1 MKKRILSCVLALLL
15 LLTLL
20 PAASL
25 AADTEP
31 TDPIEQLFIV
41 LYGCSYDNEVIIS
54 DPVPVTSDYFQLPA
68 ADYYCRFS
76 YGTADSSVP
85 VNDIT
90 ASGVVTLEN
99 APKFGNAL
107 DTIDNLLLLKT
118 SVVGSSTLTFTVGS
132 EQKTQDITV
141 SLPDYGTFHTNQY
154 DQSVLCS
161 PNELSYNGSEL
172 SFWFLGKDGLSA
184 IPTVTVSF
192 SGLFGALT
200 PSADEDGWY
209 DLGEWKHLLKMELL
223 PEAERSG
230 KNGLCVTLPS
240 DIFSRDAWNMAFNF
254 YNVYNG
260 QEWADGNEQIG
271 FVSVDFC
278 SGRLGAQNMR
288 QSGESWVEQ
297 GSYYSWF
304 SFPSYGET
312 VYGAQ
317 RIWIE
322 YQGEKHRV
330 TDITSDKQCY
340 TVKKIENG
348 TNDPLF
354 QFTAAKLGSDTL
366 RFTADGLE
374 FTVDYPVN
382 VSLPYNAFY
391 SSGTA
396 SADTFLG
403 GSYPHALDVTC
414 AGADR
419 TLWLLTESPLYA
431 LSSIT
436 LKLDGQALTPEDS
449 TVDGISRYEYTIDG
463 QKLLRAEWLSRADGN
478 GNGNGLKLTILSGAS
493 SIVLPSAGR
502 QLFISVTAHCSEDAE
517 SSTSL
522 SSGTLCLR
530 PDHRINY
537 CYVNSEGNKY
547 VANTA
552 TIRNDLRFNITSKEQ
567 STLLAFYYCDPEAEE
582 PTPISYDNIT
592 ITPSDGV
599 TISKMSG
606 QDDHILLFSGW
617 KLGTYTISCNVD
629 GNTYSQPL
637 FVTLPPV
644 GLFREPVYDFAHYV
658 INGNYERNI
667 STETKPLTL
676 WLLCNGGFSSDA
688 EFTVEM
694 DGEKL
699 ALDKNGYAALDGKQI
714 AQFQLVPLSDGSA
727 QYGLKITFSDGKA
740 LNALFGTSRRLNFS
754 VYVKS
759 ERFSTRSRFQI
770 SNTDTTPS
778 GPTAKPG
785 DHTGTTVP
793 GADTTIT
800 GGCVYVRIKGEEQVY
815 SISLAHSSDSGA
827 LEPVISSFGSMFDE
841 EAVKKNWARGDTLRL
856 AVFTDMTESN
866 YSEAK
871 NMIPKLV
878 KSASFRI
885 TDTSYEETGGF
896 LSWNDPVAPTE
907 EAPYYSLY
915 YCISPASGQSGVG
928 YISVDITLKDGVEFV
943 EKPKDGD
950 WEVITAPPY
959 PSTITVQAHS
969 RILETTTIDCAARGI
984 VTMDALNDFLKN
996 YTFPT
1001 GKENRIEIKLAPVAY
1016 EGILKFE
1023 GNRPTNA
1030 EAAIVSLHGTVDKES
1045 RTVTTIYGGL
1055 EIGGHL
1061 MVLSDLYVTP
1071 HPTDGT
1077 KNLTDSSSGNTI
1089 GLHATRSD
1097 ALSNVDA
1104 VTFDG
1109 FDIGLDCDGIGYVC
1123 ASTCVFKNCG
1133 TGIRIDSGAITQGN
1147 NNSEWN
1153 GNTFYNCGVGVDL
1166 ISLPQYISPYRLR
1179 FYENNFLNSKE
1190 ADIRVPADFDDTYYF
1205 YRNFFG
1211 TLPEG
1216 TKLTGSALEGAT
1228 YANSNIKAG
1237 EVKAPDTVIVSPRR
1251 KYPIWFGSTPLN
1263 VNNYQPAELSSSG
1276 SGETGTGDI
1285 STQALFAAPMRA
1297 AAFSA
1302 TNADKTSVL
1311 TIEMNGKT
1319 TIQNENAS
1327 SLVIDD
1333 PEAFE
1338 NGAAIKVVTRKDSKT
1353 VLLGT
1358 WEFTKNFGKV
1368 NGGFNGGLGNYS
1380 KGSDMI
1386 SFEVTDSPAL
1396 STLTPTLT
1404 IPVPTDWKA
1413 ATVTGPDG
1421 KAQYV
1426 PINTDSVTCSVTK
1439 GGLYTIQKTT
1449 PVWAYDPA
1457 ITGTTFT
1464 AKLDTGMLGTDR
1476 SGLTG
1481 ILAVYDA
1488 SDRMLACY
1496 TESLTDTTFQTT
1508 VTAAVLNK
1516 AKTFKLFNLGGS
1528 SQPLNRSIRWDS
1540 SSIKN

>member
-1 MKKRILSCVLALLL
+1 MKKRILSCVLALVL

-20 PAASL
+20 PAA
-25 AADTEP
+25 AAATEADT
-31 TDPIEQLFIV
+31 T
-41 LYGCSYDNEVIIS
+41 
-54 DPVPVTSDYFQLPA
+54 
-68 ADYYCRFS
+68 
-76 YGTADSSVP
+76 GT
-85 VNDIT
+85 
-90 ASGVVTLEN
+90 EE
-99 APKFGNAL
+99 AL
-107 DTIDNLLLLKT
+107 
-118 SVVGSSTLTFTVGS
+118 
-132 EQKTQDITV
+132 
-141 SLPDYGTFHTNQY
+141 
-154 DQSVLCS
+154 LCS
-161 PNELSYNGSEL
+161 EIAN
-172 SFWFLGKDGLSA
+172 
-184 IPTVTVSF
+184 
-192 SGLFGALT
+192 
-200 PSADEDGWY
+200 
-209 DLGEWKHLLKMELL
+209 
-223 PEAERSG
+223 
-230 KNGLCVTLPS
+230 KNGAGWAAVNETQIHQGLYLPT
-240 DIFSRDAWNMAFNF
+240 
-254 YNVYNG
+254 
-260 QEWADGNEQIG
+260 
-271 FVSVDFC
+271 
-278 SGRLGAQNMR
+278 
-288 QSGESWVEQ
+288 
-297 GSYYSWF
+297 
-304 SFPSYGET
+304 YGDP
-312 VYGAQ
+312 YLLYQ
-317 RIWIE
+317 RIWI
-322 YQGEKHRV
+322 GTNGIRSRV
-330 TDITSDKQCY
+330 TSVTSQNGCYEITRY
-340 TVKKIENG
+340 ENG
-348 TNDPLF
+348 ENSGDSIF
-354 QFTAAKLGSDTL
+354 QFTAKKTGSDTL
-366 RFTADGLE
+366 VFSTADNESALR
-374 FTVDYPVN
+374 YPIKVQ
-382 VSLPYNAFY
+382 LPPCAFY

-396 SADTFLG
+396 STDTLL
-403 GSYPHALDVTC
+403 ALNEYNLLCTGEERSV
-414 AGADR
+414 
-419 TLWLLTESPLYA
+419 WLLTESPLYA

-436 LKLDGQALTPEDS
+436 LDLDGQRLEPEAS

-463 QKLLRAEWLSRADGN
+463 QKLRAEWLSRADGN
-478 GNGNGLKLTILSGAS
+478 GNGNGLKLTILSDAS

-517 SSTSL
+517 SSTSC

-537 CYVNSEGNKY
+537 CYVTSKDNKH

-552 TIRNDLRFNITSKEQ
+552 TIRSDLRFNITPKEQ
-567 STLLAFYYCDPEAEE
+567 STLLAFYYRDPETDAL
-582 PTPISYDNIT
+582 TPISCDNIT

-617 KLGTYTISCNVD
+617 KLGTYTISYTAKD
-629 GNTYSQPL
+629 GTTYSQPL

-644 GLFREPVYDFAHYV
+644 GLFTEPVYDFEYYV
-658 INGNYERNI
+658 INSNYERNI
-667 STETKPLTL
+667 STETDALTL
-676 WLLCNGGFSSDA
+676 WLLCNVGFSSDA

-714 AQFQLVPLSDGSA
+714 AQFQLKELDTDTAG

-740 LNALFGTSRRLNFS
+740 LNALFGTSHRLNFS

-778 GPTAKPG
+778 GPTAELGKNSG
-785 DHTGTTVP
+785 STDDK
-793 GADTTIT
+793 ADTTIT
-800 GGCVYVRIKGEEQVY
+800 GGGCVYVRYEGKVY

-827 LEPVISSFGSMFDE
+827 LEPVISSFGNMFDE

-896 LSWNDPVAPTE
+896 LSWDDPVAPTE

-943 EKPKDGD
+943 EKPVGED
-950 WEVITAPPY
+950 WQVITPHL
-959 PSTITVQAHS
+959 SSGKITVQAHS
-969 RILETTTIDCAARGI
+969 RIQETTTIDCAARGI

-1016 EGILKFE
+1016 EGVLQFE
-1023 GNRPTNA
+1023 GNHPTNA
-1030 EAAIVSLHGTVDKES
+1030 EAVIVSLHGTVDEKS
-1045 RTVTTIYGGL
+1045 KTVTTIYGGL

-1077 KNLTDSSSGNTI
+1077 KNLTDSSGNTI
-1089 GLHATRSD
+1089 GLHATQST

-1104 VTFDG
+1104 VTFDS
-1109 FDIGLDCDGIGYVC
+1109 FNIGLDCDRIGYVC

-1133 TGIRIDSGAITQGN
+1133 TGIRIDSGAIEGGN

-1153 GNTFYNCGVGVDL
+1153 GNTFYNCGIGVDL

-1237 EVKAPDTVIVSPRR
+1237 EAKAPDTVIVSPRR

-1263 VNNYQPAELSSSG
+1263 VNNYQPAELSRSG
-1276 SGETGTGDI
+1276 SGETDTSET

-1333 PEAFE
+1333 PKAFE

-1353 VLLGT
+1353 FLLGT
-1358 WEFTKNFGKV
+1358 WEFTKNSDKV
-1368 NGGFNGGLGNYS
+1368 NGGFNAGLQITSNS
-1380 KGSDMI
+1380 NTI
-1386 SFEVTDSPAL
+1386 SVTVTDSPAL

-1421 KAQYV
+1421 KAQYA
-1426 PINTDSVTCSVTK
+1426 PINTASVTCSVTK
-1439 GGLYTIQKTT
+1439 GGLYTIQEAT

-1464 AKLDTGMLGTDR
+1464 AKLHTGMLGTDR

-1488 SDRMLACY
+1488 SGRMLACY
-1496 TESLTDTTFQTT
+1496 TESLTGTTFQTT

-1528 SQPLNRSIRWDS
+1528 SQPLNRSIQWDS

>member
-1 MKKRILSCVLALLL
+1 MKKRILSCVLALVL

-20 PAASL
+20 PAA
-25 AADTEP
+25 AAATEADTTESTVPQLYSEFMNQNSNGWTSTGEKQPGLYLP
-31 TDPIEQLFIV
+31 TYGDPYL
-41 LYGCSYDNEVIIS
+41 LY
-54 DPVPVTSDYFQLPA
+54 
-68 ADYYCRFS
+68 
-76 YGTADSSVP
+76 
-85 VNDIT
+85 
-90 ASGVVTLEN
+90 
-99 APKFGNAL
+99 
-107 DTIDNLLLLKT
+107 
-118 SVVGSSTLTFTVGS
+118 
-132 EQKTQDITV
+132 
-141 SLPDYGTFHTNQY
+141 
-154 DQSVLCS
+154 
-161 PNELSYNGSEL
+161 
-172 SFWFLGKDGLSA
+172 
-184 IPTVTVSF
+184 
-192 SGLFGALT
+192 
-200 PSADEDGWY
+200 
-209 DLGEWKHLLKMELL
+209 
-223 PEAERSG
+223 
-230 KNGLCVTLPS
+230 
-240 DIFSRDAWNMAFNF
+240 
-254 YNVYNG
+254 
-260 QEWADGNEQIG
+260 
-271 FVSVDFC
+271 
-278 SGRLGAQNMR
+278 
-288 QSGESWVEQ
+288 
-297 GSYYSWF
+297 
-304 SFPSYGET
+304 
-312 VYGAQ
+312 Q
-317 RIWIE
+317 RIWIKTN
-322 YQGEKHRV
+322 GIRSRV
-330 TDITSDKQCY
+330 TSVTSQNGCYEITRY
-340 TVKKIENG
+340 ENG
-348 TNDPLF
+348 ENSGDSIF
-354 QFTAAKLGSDTL
+354 QFTAKKTGSDTL
-366 RFTADGLE
+366 VFSTADNESALR
-374 FTVDYPVN
+374 YPIEVQ
-382 VSLPYNAFY
+382 LPPCAFY
-391 SSGTA
+391 SSDKA

-403 GSYPHALDVTC
+403 GSYQHALDVTC

-436 LKLDGQALTPEDS
+436 LVLDGQELESKAS
-449 TVDGISRYEYTIDG
+449 IVNGISRYEYTIDG
-463 QKLLRAEWLSRADGN
+463 QKLRAEWLSRADGN

-502 QLFISVTAHCSEDAE
+502 QLFISVTAHCSEDAA

-522 SSGTLCLR
+522 SSGTLRLR

-537 CYVNSEGNKY
+537 CYVNSKDNKY

-567 STLLAFYYCDPEAEE
+567 STLLAFYYRGPETDAL
-582 PTPISYDNIT
+582 TPISCDNIT

-617 KLGTYTISCNVD
+617 KLGTYTISCSVG

-644 GLFREPVYDFAHYV
+644 GLFTEPVYDFEYYV
-658 INGNYERNI
+658 INSNYERNI
-667 STETKPLTL
+667 STETDALTL
-676 WLLCNGGFSSDA
+676 WLLCNVGFSSDVKLVGA
-688 EFTVEM
+688 TMNDEALTLGD
-694 DGEKL
+694 DGT
-699 ALDKNGYAALDGKQI
+699 ATLDGKQI

-740 LNALFGTSRRLNFS
+740 LNALFGTSHRLNFS

-778 GPTAKPG
+778 GPTAELGKNSG
-785 DHTGTTVP
+785 STDDK
-793 GADTTIT
+793 ADTTISG
-800 GGCVYVRIKGEEQVY
+800 GGCVYVRYGGKIY
-815 SISLAHSSDSGA
+815 SIALALPRDSGA
-827 LEPVISSFGSMFDE
+827 LDPVISGFGSMFDE

-871 NMIPKLV
+871 NMIPKLI
-878 KSASFRI
+878 KRASFRI

-896 LSWNDPVAPTE
+896 LSWDDPVAPTE

-928 YISVDITLKDGVEFV
+928 YISVDITLKDGVDFV
-943 EKPKDGD
+943 EKPEGGEWK
-950 WEVITAPPY
+950 VITAPPY
-959 PSTITVQAHS
+959 PSTITLQAHS
-969 RILETTTIDCAARGI
+969 RIQETTTIDCAALGLD
-984 VTMDALNDFLKN
+984 TMDKLNAYLN
-996 YTFPT
+996 AEVGFPT
-1001 GKENRIEIKLAPVAY
+1001 GNEHRIEINLAPVAY
-1016 EGILKFE
+1016 EGVLQFE

-1030 EAAIVSLHGTVDKES
+1030 EAAIVSLHGTVDEKS
-1045 RTVTTIYGGL
+1045 KTVTTIYGGL

-1077 KNLTDSSSGNTI
+1077 KNLTDSSGNTI
-1089 GLHATRSD
+1089 GLHATQSA

-1109 FDIGLDCDGIGYVC
+1109 FNIGLDCDRIGYVC

-1133 TGIRIDSGAITQGN
+1133 TGIRIDSGAIEGGN

-1153 GNTFYNCGVGVDL
+1153 GNTFYNCGIGVDL

-1333 PEAFE
+1333 PKAFE

-1358 WEFTKNFGKV
+1358 WEFTKNSDKV
-1368 NGGFNGGLGNYS
+1368 NGGFNAGLQITSNS
-1380 KGSDMI
+1380 NTI
-1386 SFEVTDSPAL
+1386 SVTVTDSPAL

-1439 GGLYTIQKTT
+1439 GGLYTIQKAT

-1488 SDRMLACY
+1488 SGRMLACY

>member
-20 PAASL
+20 PTAA
-25 AADTEP
+25 AATEADT
-31 TDPIEQLFIV
+31 TDTE
-41 LYGCSYDNEVIIS
+41 G
-54 DPVPVTSDYFQLPA
+54 
-68 ADYYCRFS
+68 
-76 YGTADSSVP
+76 
-85 VNDIT
+85 
-90 ASGVVTLEN
+90 
-99 APKFGNAL
+99 AL
-107 DTIDNLLLLKT
+107 
-118 SVVGSSTLTFTVGS
+118 
-132 EQKTQDITV
+132 
-141 SLPDYGTFHTNQY
+141 
-154 DQSVLCS
+154 LCS
-161 PNELSYNGSEL
+161 EIAN
-172 SFWFLGKDGLSA
+172 
-184 IPTVTVSF
+184 
-192 SGLFGALT
+192 
-200 PSADEDGWY
+200 
-209 DLGEWKHLLKMELL
+209 
-223 PEAERSG
+223 
-230 KNGLCVTLPS
+230 KNGAGWAAVNETQINPGLYLPT
-240 DIFSRDAWNMAFNF
+240 
-254 YNVYNG
+254 
-260 QEWADGNEQIG
+260 
-271 FVSVDFC
+271 
-278 SGRLGAQNMR
+278 
-288 QSGESWVEQ
+288 
-297 GSYYSWF
+297 
-304 SFPSYGET
+304 YGDP
-312 VYGAQ
+312 YLLYQ
-317 RIWIE
+317 RIWIKTN
-322 YQGEKHRV
+322 GIRSRV
-330 TDITSDKQCY
+330 TSVTSQNGCYEITRY
-340 TVKKIENG
+340 ENG
-348 TNDPLF
+348 ENSGDPIF
-354 QFTAAKLGSDTL
+354 QFTAKKTGSDTL
-366 RFTADGLE
+366 VFSTADNESALR
-374 FTVDYPVN
+374 YPIEVQ
-382 VSLPYNAFY
+382 LPSCAFY
-391 SSGTA
+391 SSDTA

-436 LKLDGQALTPEDS
+436 LKLDGQTLEPEAS

-478 GNGNGLKLTILSGAS
+478 GNGLKLTILSDAS
-493 SIVLPSAGR
+493 RIVLPSAGR

-522 SSGTLCLR
+522 SSGTLRLR

-1109 FDIGLDCDGIGYVC
+1109 FNIGLDCDGIGYVC

-1190 ADIRVPADFDDTYYF
+1190 ADTRVPADFDDTYYF

-1333 PEAFE
+1333 PKAFE

-1358 WEFTKNFGKV
+1358 WEFTKNSGKV
-1368 NGGFNGGLGNYS
+1368 NDGFNAGLNNYS
-1380 KGSDMI
+1380 AGSDMI
-1386 SFEVTDSPAL
+1386 SFEVTDSPAF

-1404 IPVPTDWKA
+1404 IPVPTGWKA

-1426 PINTDSVTCSVTK
+1426 PINTASVTCSVTK

-1481 ILAVYDA
+1481 ILAAYDA
-1488 SDRMLACY
+1488 SSRMLACY

>member
-1 MKKRILSCVLALLL
+1 MKKRILSCVLALVL

-20 PAASL
+20 PAA
-25 AADTEP
+25 AAATEADT
-31 TDPIEQLFIV
+31 TDTE
-41 LYGCSYDNEVIIS
+41 G
-54 DPVPVTSDYFQLPA
+54 
-68 ADYYCRFS
+68 
-76 YGTADSSVP
+76 
-85 VNDIT
+85 
-90 ASGVVTLEN
+90 
-99 APKFGNAL
+99 AL
-107 DTIDNLLLLKT
+107 
-118 SVVGSSTLTFTVGS
+118 
-132 EQKTQDITV
+132 
-141 SLPDYGTFHTNQY
+141 
-154 DQSVLCS
+154 LCS
-161 PNELSYNGSEL
+161 KIAN
-172 SFWFLGKDGLSA
+172 
-184 IPTVTVSF
+184 
-192 SGLFGALT
+192 
-200 PSADEDGWY
+200 
-209 DLGEWKHLLKMELL
+209 
-223 PEAERSG
+223 
-230 KNGLCVTLPS
+230 KNGAGWIAVDETQIHQGLYLPT
-240 DIFSRDAWNMAFNF
+240 
-254 YNVYNG
+254 
-260 QEWADGNEQIG
+260 
-271 FVSVDFC
+271 
-278 SGRLGAQNMR
+278 
-288 QSGESWVEQ
+288 
-297 GSYYSWF
+297 
-304 SFPSYGET
+304 YGDP
-312 VYGAQ
+312 YLLYQ

-322 YQGEKHRV
+322 TNGIRSRV
-330 TDITSDKQCY
+330 TSVTSQNGCYEITRY
-340 TVKKIENG
+340 ENG
-348 TNDPLF
+348 ENSGDPIF
-354 QFTAAKLGSDTL
+354 QFTAKKTGSDTL
-366 RFTADGLE
+366 VFSTADNESALR
-374 FTVDYPVN
+374 YPIEVQ
-382 VSLPYNAFY
+382 LPSCAFY
-391 SSGTA
+391 SSDTA

-403 GSYPHALDVTC
+403 GSYQHALDVTC

-436 LKLDGQALTPEDS
+436 LKLDGQALTPVAS
-449 TVDGISRYEYTIDG
+449 TVNGISRYEYTIDG

-522 SSGTLCLR
+522 SSGTLRLR

-537 CYVNSEGNKY
+537 CYVNSKGNKY

-552 TIRNDLRFNITSKEQ
+552 MIHNDLRFNITSKEQ

-582 PTPISYDNIT
+582 PTPISCDNIT

-617 KLGTYTISCNVD
+617 KLGTYTISCNVGD
-629 GNTYSQPL
+629 HTYSQPL

-644 GLFREPVYDFAHYV
+644 GLFREPVYDFDHYV

-667 STETKPLTL
+667 STETDALTL

-714 AQFQLVPLSDGSA
+714 AQFQLKELDTDTAG

-740 LNALFGTSRRLNFS
+740 LNALFGTSHRLNFS

-800 GGCVYVRIKGEEQVY
+800 GGCVYVRYEGKVY

-928 YISVDITLKDGVEFV
+928 YISVDITLKDGVDFV
-943 EKPKDGD
+943 EKPEGGEWK
-950 WEVITAPPY
+950 VITAQPY
-959 PSTITVQAHS
+959 PSTITLQAHS
-969 RILETTTIDCAARGI
+969 RIQETTTIDCAALGLD
-984 VTMDALNDFLKN
+984 TMDKLNAYLNAEDR
-996 YTFPT
+996 FPT
-1001 GKENRIEIKLAPVAY
+1001 GNEHWIEINLAPVAY
-1016 EGILKFE
+1016 EGVLQFE

-1030 EAAIVSLHGTVDKES
+1030 EAAIVSLHGTVDEKS
-1045 RTVTTIYGGL
+1045 KTVTTIYGGL

-1077 KNLTDSSSGNTI
+1077 KNLTDSSGNTI
-1089 GLHATRSD
+1089 GLHATQSA

-1109 FDIGLDCDGIGYVC
+1109 FNIGLDCDRIGYVC

-1133 TGIRIDSGAITQGN
+1133 TGIRIDSGAIEGGN

-1153 GNTFYNCGVGVDL
+1153 GNTFYNCGIGVDL

-1263 VNNYQPAELSSSG
+1263 VNNYQPAELSRSG
-1276 SGETGTGDI
+1276 SGETDTSET

-1333 PEAFE
+1333 PKAFE

-1358 WEFTKNFGKV
+1358 WEFTKNSDKV
-1368 NGGFNGGLGNYS
+1368 NGGFNAGLGNYS

-1386 SFEVTDSPAL
+1386 SFEVTDSPAF

-1404 IPVPTDWKA
+1404 IPVPTGWKA

-1426 PINTDSVTCSVTK
+1426 PINTASVTCSVTK
-1439 GGLYTIQKTT
+1439 GGLYTIQKAT

-1488 SDRMLACY
+1488 SSRMLACY

-1516 AKTFKLFNLGGS
+1516 AKSFKLFNLGGS
-1528 SQPLNRSIRWDS
+1528 SQPLNRSIQWDS

>member
-1 MKKRILSCVLALLL
+1 MKKRILSCVLALVL

-20 PAASL
+20 PAA
-25 AADTEP
+25 AAATEADT
-31 TDPIEQLFIV
+31 TDTE
-41 LYGCSYDNEVIIS
+41 G
-54 DPVPVTSDYFQLPA
+54 
-68 ADYYCRFS
+68 
-76 YGTADSSVP
+76 
-85 VNDIT
+85 
-90 ASGVVTLEN
+90 
-99 APKFGNAL
+99 AL
-107 DTIDNLLLLKT
+107 
-118 SVVGSSTLTFTVGS
+118 
-132 EQKTQDITV
+132 
-141 SLPDYGTFHTNQY
+141 
-154 DQSVLCS
+154 LCS
-161 PNELSYNGSEL
+161 EIAN
-172 SFWFLGKDGLSA
+172 
-184 IPTVTVSF
+184 
-192 SGLFGALT
+192 
-200 PSADEDGWY
+200 
-209 DLGEWKHLLKMELL
+209 
-223 PEAERSG
+223 
-230 KNGLCVTLPS
+230 KNGAGWAAVNETQIHQGLYLPT
-240 DIFSRDAWNMAFNF
+240 
-254 YNVYNG
+254 
-260 QEWADGNEQIG
+260 
-271 FVSVDFC
+271 
-278 SGRLGAQNMR
+278 
-288 QSGESWVEQ
+288 
-297 GSYYSWF
+297 
-304 SFPSYGET
+304 YGDP
-312 VYGAQ
+312 YLLYQ

-322 YQGEKHRV
+322 TNGIRSRV
-330 TDITSDKQCY
+330 TSVTSQNGCYEITRY
-340 TVKKIENG
+340 ENG
-348 TNDPLF
+348 ENSGDPIF
-354 QFTAAKLGSDTL
+354 QFTAKKTGSDTL
-366 RFTADGLE
+366 VFSTADNESALR
-374 FTVDYPVN
+374 YPIEVQ
-382 VSLPYNAFY
+382 LPSCAFY

-403 GSYPHALDVTC
+403 GSYQHALDVTC

-463 QKLLRAEWLSRADGN
+463 QKLLRAEWLSRAG
-478 GNGNGLKLTILSGAS
+478 GNGNGLKLTILSDAS
-493 SIVLPSAGR
+493 RIVLPSAGR

-522 SSGTLCLR
+522 SSGTLRLR

-537 CYVNSEGNKY
+537 CYVNSKGNKY

-567 STLLAFYYCDPEAEE
+567 STLLAFYYRDPETDAL
-582 PTPISYDNIT
+582 TPISCDNIT

-617 KLGTYTISCNVD
+617 KLGTYTISCSVD
-629 GNTYSQPL
+629 DHTYSQPL
-637 FVTLPPV
+637 FVTLPPA
-644 GLFREPVYDFAHYV
+644 GLFTEPVYDFAHYV
-658 INGNYERNI
+658 IYGNYERDI
-667 STETKPLTL
+667 STETDALTL
-676 WLLCNGGFSSDA
+676 WLLCNVGFSSDA

-714 AQFQLVPLSDGSA
+714 AQFQLKELDTDTAG

-740 LNALFGTSRRLNFS
+740 LNALFGTSHRLNFS

-778 GPTAKPG
+778 GPTAELGKNSG
-785 DHTGTTVP
+785 STDDK
-793 GADTTIT
+793 ADTTIT
-800 GGCVYVRIKGEEQVY
+800 GGGCVYVRYEDKVY

-827 LEPVISSFGSMFDE
+827 LEPVISSFGNMFDE

-896 LSWNDPVAPTE
+896 LSWDNPVAPTE

-943 EKPKDGD
+943 EKPVGED
-950 WEVITAPPY
+950 WQVITPHL
-959 PSTITVQAHS
+959 SSGKITVQAHS
-969 RILETTTIDCAARGI
+969 RIQETTTIDCAARGI

-1016 EGILKFE
+1016 EGVLQFE

-1030 EAAIVSLHGTVDKES
+1030 EAVIVSLHGTVDKKS
-1045 RTVTTIYGGL
+1045 KTVTTIYGGL

-1061 MVLSDLYVTP
+1061 MVLSDLYVKP
-1071 HPTDGT
+1071 HPTDET
-1077 KNLTDSSSGNTI
+1077 KNLKDSNGNTI

-1109 FDIGLDCDGIGYVC
+1109 FDIGLNCDGIGYVC

-1153 GNTFYNCGVGVDL
+1153 GNTFYNCGVGVEL
-1166 ISLPQYISPYRLR
+1166 ISLPTYISPYRLR
-1179 FYENNFLNSKE
+1179 FYENNFLNNKE
-1190 ADIRVPADFDDTYYF
+1190 ADIHIPSDFEDTYYF

-1237 EVKAPDTVIVSPRR
+1237 EAKAPDTVIVSPRR

-1333 PEAFE
+1333 PKAFE

-1358 WEFTKNFGKV
+1358 WEFTKNSDKV
-1368 NGGFNGGLGNYS
+1368 NGGFNAGLGNYS

-1396 STLTPTLT
+1396 STLNHTLD

-1413 ATVTGPDG
+1413 ATVTDPDG

-1426 PINTDSVTCSVTK
+1426 PINTASVTCSVTK
-1439 GGLYTIQKTT
+1439 GGLYTIQKAT

-1488 SDRMLACY
+1488 SGRMLACY

>member
-1 MKKRILSCVLALLL
+1 MKKRILSCVLALVL

-20 PAASL
+20 PAA
-25 AADTEP
+25 AAATEADTTGAE
-31 TDPIEQLFIV
+31 E
-41 LYGCSYDNEVIIS
+41 
-54 DPVPVTSDYFQLPA
+54 
-68 ADYYCRFS
+68 
-76 YGTADSSVP
+76 
-85 VNDIT
+85 
-90 ASGVVTLEN
+90 
-99 APKFGNAL
+99 AL
-107 DTIDNLLLLKT
+107 
-118 SVVGSSTLTFTVGS
+118 
-132 EQKTQDITV
+132 
-141 SLPDYGTFHTNQY
+141 
-154 DQSVLCS
+154 LCS
-161 PNELSYNGSEL
+161 EIAN
-172 SFWFLGKDGLSA
+172 
-184 IPTVTVSF
+184 
-192 SGLFGALT
+192 
-200 PSADEDGWY
+200 
-209 DLGEWKHLLKMELL
+209 
-223 PEAERSG
+223 
-230 KNGLCVTLPS
+230 KNGAGWAAVDETQIHQGLYLPT
-240 DIFSRDAWNMAFNF
+240 
-254 YNVYNG
+254 
-260 QEWADGNEQIG
+260 
-271 FVSVDFC
+271 
-278 SGRLGAQNMR
+278 
-288 QSGESWVEQ
+288 
-297 GSYYSWF
+297 
-304 SFPSYGET
+304 YGDP
-312 VYGAQ
+312 YLLYQ

-322 YQGEKHRV
+322 TNGIRSRV
-330 TDITSDKQCY
+330 TSVTSQNGCYEITRY
-340 TVKKIENG
+340 ENG
-348 TNDPLF
+348 ENSGDSIF
-354 QFTAAKLGSDTL
+354 QFTAKKTGSDTL
-366 RFTADGLE
+366 VFSTADNESALR
-374 FTVDYPVN
+374 YPIEVQ
-382 VSLPYNAFY
+382 LPSCAFY

-403 GSYPHALDVTC
+403 GSYQHALDVTC

-436 LKLDGQALTPEDS
+436 LKLDGQRLEPKAS
-449 TVDGISRYEYTIDG
+449 TVNGISRYEYTIDG
-463 QKLLRAEWLSRADGN
+463 QKLLRAEWLSRAD

-517 SSTSL
+517 SSTSH
-522 SSGTLCLR
+522 SSGTLRLR

-537 CYVNSEGNKY
+537 CYVNRKGNKY

-552 TIRNDLRFNITSKEQ
+552 TIRNDLRFNITPKEQ

-582 PTPISYDNIT
+582 PTPISYDNIK

-617 KLGTYTISCNVD
+617 KLGTYTISCSVGD
-629 GNTYSQPL
+629 NTYSQPL

-644 GLFREPVYDFAHYV
+644 GLFTEPVYDFEHYV
-658 INGNYERNI
+658 INSNYERNI
-667 STETKPLTL
+667 STETDALTL
-676 WLLCNGGFSSDA
+676 WLLCNVSFSSDVKLVSA
-688 EFTVEM
+688 TMNDEALTLGD
-694 DGEKL
+694 DGT
-699 ALDKNGYAALDGKQI
+699 ATLDGKQI

-740 LNALFGTSRRLNFS
+740 LNALFGTSHRLNFS

-778 GPTAKPG
+778 GPTAELGKNSG
-785 DHTGTTVP
+785 STDDK
-793 GADTTIT
+793 ADTTIT
-800 GGCVYVRIKGEEQVY
+800 GGGCVYVRYGGKVY

-827 LEPVISSFGSMFDE
+827 LEPVISSFGNMFDE

-896 LSWNDPVAPTE
+896 LSWDDPVAPTE

-943 EKPKDGD
+943 EKPVGED
-950 WEVITAPPY
+950 WQVITPHL
-959 PSTITVQAHS
+959 SSGKITVQAHS
-969 RILETTTIDCAARGI
+969 RIQETTTIDCAARGI

-1016 EGILKFE
+1016 EGVLQFE

-1030 EAAIVSLHGTVDKES
+1030 EAVIVSLHGTVDKKS
-1045 RTVTTIYGGL
+1045 KTVTTIYGGL

-1061 MVLSDLYVTP
+1061 MVLSDLYVKP
-1071 HPTDGT
+1071 HPTDET
-1077 KNLTDSSSGNTI
+1077 KNLKDSNGNTI

-1109 FDIGLDCDGIGYVC
+1109 FDIGLNCDGIGYVC

-1153 GNTFYNCGVGVDL
+1153 GNTFYNCGVGVEL
-1166 ISLPQYISPYRLR
+1166 ISLPTYISPYRLR
-1179 FYENNFLNSKE
+1179 FYENNFLNNKE
-1190 ADIRVPADFDDTYYF
+1190 ADIHIPSDFEDTYYF

-1237 EVKAPDTVIVSPRR
+1237 EAKAPDTVIVSPRR

-1276 SGETGTGDI
+1276 SGETGSGDI

-1358 WEFTKNFGKV
+1358 WEFTKNSDKV
-1368 NGGFNGGLGNYS
+1368 NGGFNAGLGNYS

-1386 SFEVTDSPAL
+1386 RFEVTDSPAL
-1396 STLTPTLT
+1396 STLNHTLD

-1426 PINTDSVTCSVTK
+1426 PINTASVTCSVTK
-1439 GGLYTIQKTT
+1439 GGLYTIQKAT

-1488 SDRMLACY
+1488 SSRMLACY

-1528 SQPLNRSIRWDS
+1528 SQPLNRSIQWDS

>member
-1 MKKRILSCVLALLL
+1 MKKRILSCVLALVL

-20 PAASL
+20 PAA
-25 AADTEP
+25 AAATEADTTESTVPQLYSEFMNQNSNGWTSTGEKQPGLYLP
-31 TDPIEQLFIV
+31 TYGDPYL
-41 LYGCSYDNEVIIS
+41 LY
-54 DPVPVTSDYFQLPA
+54 
-68 ADYYCRFS
+68 
-76 YGTADSSVP
+76 
-85 VNDIT
+85 
-90 ASGVVTLEN
+90 
-99 APKFGNAL
+99 
-107 DTIDNLLLLKT
+107 
-118 SVVGSSTLTFTVGS
+118 
-132 EQKTQDITV
+132 
-141 SLPDYGTFHTNQY
+141 
-154 DQSVLCS
+154 
-161 PNELSYNGSEL
+161 
-172 SFWFLGKDGLSA
+172 
-184 IPTVTVSF
+184 
-192 SGLFGALT
+192 
-200 PSADEDGWY
+200 
-209 DLGEWKHLLKMELL
+209 
-223 PEAERSG
+223 
-230 KNGLCVTLPS
+230 
-240 DIFSRDAWNMAFNF
+240 
-254 YNVYNG
+254 
-260 QEWADGNEQIG
+260 
-271 FVSVDFC
+271 
-278 SGRLGAQNMR
+278 
-288 QSGESWVEQ
+288 
-297 GSYYSWF
+297 
-304 SFPSYGET
+304 
-312 VYGAQ
+312 Q
-317 RIWIE
+317 RIWIDDS
-322 YQGEKHRV
+322 R
-330 TDITSDKQCY
+330 ITSVTSQNGCY
-340 TVKKIENG
+340 EITRYENG
-348 TNDPLF
+348 ENSGDSIF
-354 QFTAAKLGSDTL
+354 QFTAKKTGSDTL
-366 RFTADGLE
+366 VFSTADNESALR
-374 FTVDYPVN
+374 YPIKVQ
-382 VSLPYNAFY
+382 LPPCAFY

-396 SADTFLG
+396 STDTLL
-403 GSYPHALDVTC
+403 ALNEYNLLCTGEERSV
-414 AGADR
+414 
-419 TLWLLTESPLYA
+419 WLLTKSPLYA

-436 LKLDGQALTPEDS
+436 LDLDGQRLEPEAS
-449 TVDGISRYEYTIDG
+449 TVDGISSYEYTIDG
-463 QKLLRAEWLSRADGN
+463 QKLRAEWLSRADGN

-522 SSGTLCLR
+522 SSGTLRLR

-537 CYVNSEGNKY
+537 CYVNSKDNKY

-567 STLLAFYYCDPEAEE
+567 STLLAFYYRDPETDAL
-582 PTPISYDNIT
+582 TPISYDNIT

-617 KLGTYTISCNVD
+617 KLGTYTISCNVGD
-629 GNTYSQPL
+629 NTYSQPL

-644 GLFREPVYDFAHYV
+644 GLFTEPVYDFEYYV
-658 INGNYERNI
+658 INSNYERNI
-667 STETKPLTL
+667 STKTDALTL
-676 WLLCNGGFSSDA
+676 WLLCNVGFSSDVKLVGA
-688 EFTVEM
+688 TMNDEALTLGD
-694 DGEKL
+694 DGT
-699 ALDKNGYAALDGKQI
+699 ATLDGKQI

-740 LNALFGTSRRLNFS
+740 LNALFGTSHRLNFS

-778 GPTAKPG
+778 GPTAELGKNSG
-785 DHTGTTVP
+785 STDDK
-793 GADTTIT
+793 ADTTIT
-800 GGCVYVRIKGEEQVY
+800 GGGCVYVRYEGKVY

-827 LEPVISSFGSMFDE
+827 LEPVISSFGNMFDE

-896 LSWNDPVAPTE
+896 LSWDNPVAPTE

-943 EKPKDGD
+943 EKPVGED
-950 WEVITAPPY
+950 WQVITPHL
-959 PSTITVQAHS
+959 SSGKITVQAHS
-969 RILETTTIDCAARGI
+969 RIQETTTIDCAARGI

-1016 EGILKFE
+1016 EGVLQFE

-1030 EAAIVSLHGTVDKES
+1030 EAVIVSLHGTVDKKS
-1045 RTVTTIYGGL
+1045 KTVTTIYGGL

-1061 MVLSDLYVTP
+1061 MVLSDLYVKP
-1071 HPTDGT
+1071 HPTDET
-1077 KNLTDSSSGNTI
+1077 KNLKDSSGNTI

-1109 FDIGLDCDGIGYVC
+1109 FDIGLNCDGIGYVC

-1153 GNTFYNCGVGVDL
+1153 GNTFYNCGVGVEL
-1166 ISLPQYISPYRLR
+1166 ISLPTYISPYRLR
-1179 FYENNFLNSKE
+1179 FYENNFLNNKA
-1190 ADIRVPADFDDTYYF
+1190 ADIHIPSDFEDTYYF

-1237 EVKAPDTVIVSPRR
+1237 EAKAPDTVIVSPRR

-1276 SGETGTGDI
+1276 SGETGTGGI

-1302 TNADKTSVL
+1302 ANADSTSVL
-1311 TIEMNGKT
+1311 TIETSGQT
-1319 TIQNENAS
+1319 AIQNENAS

-1358 WEFTKNFGKV
+1358 WEFTKNSDKV
-1368 NGGFNGGLGNYS
+1368 NGGFNAGLQITSNS
-1380 KGSDMI
+1380 NTI
-1386 SFEVTDSPAL
+1386 SVTVTDSPAL

-1439 GGLYTIQKTT
+1439 GGLYTIQKAT

-1488 SDRMLACY
+1488 SGRMLACY
-1496 TESLTDTTFQTT
+1496 TESLTGTTFQTP

-1528 SQPLNRSIRWDS
+1528 SQPLNRSIQWDS